1 MNDAVALVAVTSLLL
16 VVVLYVWTAASLAA
30 VFAKTGEEGYKAW
43 IPVYNIVVLLQLAGL
58 SIWLVLLIVVPPA
71 LWVVLMVAC
80 HRIGRGFGLGAG
92 MTVLAALLFPVWSSV
107 VGWGSA
113 RWLGSGL
120 RRRTAEQALD
130 ARVGTAAGGAE
141 PMYIP
146 PAPASPAR
154 ATAGATAIPP
164 APPARPAAAPPPRP
178 VAPAAVAAAVHGV
191 PPRPPAPVAAPAPA
205 TAASLPDLPPDHEP
219 DLWADSDDG
228 GIRPGRSRAP
238 FTETVPSE
246 GSAPA
251 APAPA
256 PPRRAFAPEPGAV
269 PPPVSPFTPVSAP
282 PSAPAASPGPVAPV
296 QDVPAPPAEPAVGEA
311 SDPWAPPIPLPNL
324 PVPARAVRAP
334 EIEAHLDD
342 SAEVSAVAEAP
353 VLGGPRSARAS
364 VSSQHR
370 RPEIP
375 DEDVFDETVV
385 ASRRR
390 PSWSLVLPLGAPVA
404 VTAEVVIIGRRPS
417 ADLTRSGAQLVP
429 VADDTR
435 TVSKTHARLERN
447 AVGWMI
453 VDLDSTNGVVLV
465 DEDGVETELEPGLAA
480 PLTERFLLGDAELR
494 LVDRSRDPGQG
505 AE

>member
-1 MNDAVALVAVTSLLL
+1 MNDAVALVTVTSLLL
-16 VVVLYVWTAASLAA
+16 VVVVYVWTAASLAA

-58 SIWLVLLIVVPPA
+58 SVWLVLLILIPPA
-71 LWVVLMVAC
+71 LWVVVIVAC
-80 HRIGRGFGLGAG
+80 HRVGRGFGAGAG

-107 VGWGSA
+107 LGWGSA
-113 RWLGSGL
+113 RWLGAGL
-120 RRRTAEQALD
+120 RRRTAERPAHPAYPAPSAPL
-130 ARVGTAAGGAE
+130 AA
-141 PMYIP
+141 
-146 PAPASPAR
+146 PAPA
-154 ATAGATAIPP
+154 
-164 APPARPAAAPPPRP
+164 ARPL
-178 VAPAAVAAAVHGV
+178 APAADAVHPAAPAMYAV
-191 PPRPPAPVAAPAPA
+191 PPRPPAPVAAPGPAASAPA
-205 TAASLPDLPPDHEP
+205 PAAPAPAPAAPRPPTHLDPDPTP
-219 DLWADSDDG
+219 DLWADSDAG
-228 GIRPGRSRAP
+228 GIRLGRSRAP
-238 FTETVPSE
+238 FTETVPTE

-256 PPRRAFAPEPGAV
+256 APRRAFAPEPGAV
-269 PPPVSPFTPVSAP
+269 PPPVSPFSTVSAP
-282 PSAPAASPGPVAPV
+282 PSAPAASAGPVAPV
-296 QDVPAPPAEPAVGEA
+296 QDVPAPSAAPAAGEA

-334 EIEAHLDD
+334 DTEAHLDD
-342 SAEVSAVAEAP
+342 SAEVSAVAEVPA
-353 VLGGPRSARAS
+353 LGGPRSARAS

-375 DEDVFDETVV
+375 DEDVFDQTVV

-404 VTAEVVIIGRRPS
+404 VTADVVIIGRRPS

-465 DEDGVETELEPGLAA
+465 GEDGVETELEPGVAA
-480 PLTERFLLGDAELR
+480 PLTERFLLGDAELH
-494 LVDRSRDPGQG
+494 LVDRSRDPGRAAGQG
-505 AE
+505 ADQEAE